1 MQLQACEGQS
11 TVCPGPFFPALN
23 SGITLQLS
31 GLGAKSLCTEASPQS
46 PLSFSTNFPF
56 LVDLKQVMNF

>member
-1 MQLQACEGQS
+1 MLSQARGGQS
-11 TVCPGPFFPALN
+11 TVCPGPFFPVLD

-31 GLGAKSLCTEASPQS
+31 GLGAKSLCTEPSPQS
-46 PLSFSTNFPF
+46 PLFFITNFSF